1 MYNHH
6 SDEYYMRAHDMN
18 DLEGEYDLATVE
30 GRRRAK
36 QYEALK
42 EKSFKMFETKH
53 KEMVMENHNFGH
65 VYQPML

>member
-18 DLEGEYDLATVE
+18 DLEGEYDLATAE

-42 EKSFKMFETKH
+42 EKSFKMF
-53 KEMVMENHNFGH
+53 
-65 VYQPML
+65 